1 MFDLPAI
8 TAQCGAEVYT
18 EAIHRII
25 SVESSFNP
33 YAIGVVGKTGSSACK

>member
-25 SVESSFNP
+25 SVESSFNLILTLHLRT
-33 YAIGVVGKTGSSACK
+33 AFVS